1 MSEERNGEWR
11 ELEAAGWE
19 PEGIDGDE
27 TIWRN
32 PEDGN
37 WYEERRAIQILKGG
51 EDIGAS
57 E

>member
-1 MSEERNGEWR
+1 VSDEKDRERR
-11 ELEAAGWE
+11 ELQAAGWE
-19 PEGIDGDE
+19 SEDIDGDE

-32 PEDGN
+32 PADGN
-37 WYEERRAIQILKGG
+37 WYEERRAVQILKGG

>member
-1 MSEERNGEWR
+1 MSEERHVEWR
-11 ELEAAGWE
+11 DLEAAGWE

-27 TIWRN
+27 IIWRN

>member
-1 MSEERNGEWR
+1 MGSGASWKR
-11 ELEAAGWE
+11 EDIA
-19 PEGIDGDE
+19 GDE
-27 TIWRN
+27 TIWRK

-37 WYEERRAIQILKGG
+37 WYEERRALQILKGG

>member
-1 MSEERNGEWR
+1 M
-11 ELEAAGWE
+11 EAAGWE

>member
-1 MSEERNGEWR
+1 VSEERHGEWR

-37 WYEERRAIQILKGG
+37 WYEERRGDTDPEG
-51 EDIGAS
+51 RRGHRGV
-57 E
+57 